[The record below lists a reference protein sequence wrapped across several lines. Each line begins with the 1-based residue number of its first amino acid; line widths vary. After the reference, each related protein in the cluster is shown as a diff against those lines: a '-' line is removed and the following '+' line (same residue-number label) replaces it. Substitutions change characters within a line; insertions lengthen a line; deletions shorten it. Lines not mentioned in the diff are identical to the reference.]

1 MDEPEKPG
9 VDRRSFLTGA
19 VTGAAAALIAQQ
31 TSVAGAQPA
40 ATTAE
45 PVVQAGDSGRHAS
58 DFMVDIFKSLDMEYM
73 FSMCASSFMG
83 IHESVL
89 NYAGNK
95 SPQSI
100 TCTHE
105 EISVA
110 MANGY
115 AKIEGKP
122 VLVCAHATVGAQHAA
137 MALYDAW
144 CDRVPIYLVL
154 GNTNDAADRQ
164 GEVFWLHSAQD
175 PVRARARYDEVGRQ
189 PRVADPFRGIRR
201 ARVQDRDD
209 AADGTRRDRR
219 RREDAGR
226 ARSCRHAD
234 PEAEHPDAA
243 GGRLRRDRRARE
255 AARGGRE
262 PRHSRGPRRPHACR
276 LGAHGGARRNAAGGR
291 RRHAPTSELSDAPP
305 LERRLAGS
313 GRRRARARGRRHL
326 ERHAPSAATQRES
339 QSASP
344 RRISSS
350 AATTK
355 TSCAMPRS
363 TCRSRPTRKRRC
375 RH

>member
-31 TSVAGAQPA
+31 TSVASAQPA

-45 PVVQAGDSGRHAS
+45 PVVQAGESGRHAS
-58 DFMVDIFKSLDMEYM
+58 DFMVDIFKSLDLEYM

-89 NYAGNK
+89 NYANNK

-110 MANGY
+110 IANGY

-154 GNTNDAADRQ
+154 GNTNDAADRH

-175 PVRARARYDEVGRQ
+175 PCALVTAPARPMSGCRKAS
-189 PRVADPFRGIRR
+189 
-201 ARVQDRDD
+201 
-209 AADGTRRDRR
+209 TL
-219 RREDAGR
+219 
-226 ARSCRHAD
+226 RS
-234 PEAEHPDAA
+234 
-243 GGRLRRDRRARE
+243 
-255 AARGGRE
+255 
-262 PRHSRGPRRPHACR
+262 
-276 LGAHGGARRNAAGGR
+276 
-291 RRHAPTSELSDAPP
+291 
-305 LERRLAGS
+305 
-313 GRRRARARGRRHL
+313 
-326 ERHAPSAATQRES
+326 
-339 QSASP
+339 
-344 RRISSS
+344 
-350 AATTK
+350 
-355 TSCAMPRS
+355 MP
-363 TCRSRPTRKRRC
+363 
-375 RH
+375 